1 MLSFYNKT
9 RWPQR
14 KISMFRKLLLGLGV
28 CVLSF
33 NLALAAEVK
42 GKVKSVDA
50 DKNTIT
56 LTVDDKD
63 QTIDVDKDAKIYS
76 VGRKKKGQPAP
87 EITLSGLR
95 AVLANVNVTV
105 TTEKKGDKDVATTIK
120 VETARKKK
128 KTT

>member
-1 MLSFYNKT
+1 ML
-9 RWPQR
+9 
-14 KISMFRKLLLGLGV
+14 RKLLLALGV
-28 CVLSF
+28 CALSL
-33 NLALAAEVK
+33 NLALSAEIK

-76 VGRKKKGQPAP
+76 LGRKKKGQPAP
-87 EITLSGLR
+87 EVALSGLR
-95 AVLANVNVTV
+95 AVLANANVTI
-105 TTEKKGDKDVATTIK
+105 TTEKKGDKEVATSIK

-128 KTT
+128 KLT